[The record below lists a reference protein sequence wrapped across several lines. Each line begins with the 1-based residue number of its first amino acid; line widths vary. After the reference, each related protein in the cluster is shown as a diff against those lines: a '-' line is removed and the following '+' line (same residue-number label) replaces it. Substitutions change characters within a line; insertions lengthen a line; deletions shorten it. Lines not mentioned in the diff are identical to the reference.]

1 MNESLDRPLH
11 MLVSNSKVQRI
22 VIKRISNCAG
32 VTVNRLSSEES
43 YYSLLTRWSP
53 GCVSIKDLFWSLLL
67 LQWKKRSLH
76 SLSVGCNQ
84 YLLQNAHPLTN
95 KLDWNENLMDG
106 EWDCDKDWGQQLRK
120 TTVLVQLSLR
130 LPIGGVC
137 CIVLVCTQQPMTLA
151 KIKSTILLFHPNEWT
166 SWWIRYAMCILINY
180 HLLMNNTSRGIE
192 SSDDCLASGM
202 PW

>member
-1 MNESLDRPLH
+1 MRVWTAHSICSSRIRRFKGSSLKGYPTVQGWPLIDSVLRSH
-11 MLVSNSKVQRI
+11 I
-22 VIKRISNCAG
+22 
-32 VTVNRLSSEES
+32 TVCLPDDLR
-43 YYSLLTRWSP
+43 